1 MKVSIGEIWHF
12 EDRRFE
18 GTVIFDDRIK
28 PNFVKVFFFFKNLA
42 RRSPM
47 FGERRF
53 GASEAYSTSTRFFTI
68 FHNPLFT

>member
-1 MKVSIGEIWHF
+1 MKYSWRREKKAYF

-18 GTVIFDDRIK
+18 STVIFNDRLK
-28 PNFVKVFFFFKNLA
+28 PNFVRLEMILTAFYHLE

-53 GASEAYSTSTRFFTI
+53 GAF
-68 FHNPLFT
+68 

>member
-1 MKVSIGEIWHF
+1 MKYGWRRGNTTYF

-28 PNFVKVFFFFKNLA
+28 PNFVKVEIALA
-42 RRSPM
+42 AFYHLERRSPM

-53 GASEAYSTSTRFFTI
+53 GAF
-68 FHNPLFT
+68 